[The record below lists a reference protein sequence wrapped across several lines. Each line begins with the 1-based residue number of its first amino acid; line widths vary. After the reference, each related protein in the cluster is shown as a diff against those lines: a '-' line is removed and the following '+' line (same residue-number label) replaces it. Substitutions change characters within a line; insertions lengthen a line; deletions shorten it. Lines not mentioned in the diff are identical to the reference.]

1 MNCLTLPECIAL
13 AENFATTIFSVKLM
27 HDCNLKLPNPMDAL
41 SHPHQWVNRTNWFTT
56 GTRHKGPKCVV
67 FAFFILPTLL
77 VSSKQGPLADMDLSL
92 HDFSFCGWPQVV
104 WELSVA
110 TIMNLAWIQR
120 YQMKDMDILFP
131 LVPYNPILS
140 KWLGHSDLAKLGVFW
155 CFSWFPHALEI
166 CIQILI
172 FKFTPFKDGAT

>member
-1 MNCLTLPECIAL
+1 MATLSPH
-13 AENFATTIFSVKLM
+13 TTWGQPQNEKSWSDKSISARGPCKAAGLKVTTWLRGRDLYKK
-27 HDCNLKLPNPMDAL
+27 NLLIK
-41 SHPHQWVNRTNWFTT
+41 
-56 GTRHKGPKCVV
+56 
-67 FAFFILPTLL
+67 I
-77 VSSKQGPLADMDLSL
+77 QGPLADMDLSL
-92 HDFSFCGWPQVV
+92 PDFSFCGWPQGV

-155 CFSWFPHALEI
+155 CFSWFPRALKI

-172 FKFTPFKDGAT
+172 FKFTPFKDGAI

>member
-1 MNCLTLPECIAL
+1 MLHFDN
-13 AENFATTIFSVKLM
+13 TT
-27 HDCNLKLPNPMDAL
+27 
-41 SHPHQWVNRTNWFTT
+41 
-56 GTRHKGPKCVV
+56 
-67 FAFFILPTLL
+67 
-77 VSSKQGPLADMDLSL
+77 QGPLADMDLSL

-155 CFSWFPHALEI
+155 CFSWFPGNLHSNPDFQIHTIQRWSHLKTWNQSLVILDIPNFNPMKEALWYSHP
-166 CIQILI
+166 LLRYSI
-172 FKFTPFKDGAT
+172 FRDGPRLYLQKKEWYVHIVRGPCSGVPR